1 MQYKKLSLIA
11 ISSLL
16 LISVTE
22 TGCGSGDKSSSTT
35 DPANATQPVSKAEAN
50 YTAYCASCHGEKMIA
65 FTDRDWKHG
74 NTDSAL
80 LISIGH
86 GWTDSLPKLD
96 STLTEQDKKELVAYI
111 QTGIANAAKYI
122 QKEEP
127 TSNVFKTDSLT
138 VKLDTVLSGVNV
150 PWSLAFLPSGEMLVT
165 DRGGKLFLVQ
175 PGKSKLEVK
184 GVPAVVAEGQGG
196 LFDVKLDPDYR
207 TNSMIY
213 LSFAKGVTSDS
224 GVVTTTAVVSANFDG
239 TTLKNVKE
247 IFVAQP
253 YQKTRHHYG
262 GRLEFGKDGSLFITV
277 GDRGK
282 EFVTAQSLQ
291 NDAGKVHRI
300 KTDGTVPA
308 DNPYVNTAGHNP
320 TIYSYGHRN
329 PQGMAINPVSGQIWE
344 NEHGPRGG
352 DEINIVQ
359 QTKNYG
365 WPIST
370 WGINYDGKVISS
382 EGAKEGV
389 QQAVQVWI
397 PSIGPSGMAF
407 VQGDKYKGWS
417 HTVLSGSLRFR
428 FLNISYLEG
437 DKVVKEEAVL
447 RNIGRLRDVRMGPDG
462 FIYVAVETPGYVFR
476 LVPVN

>member
-1 MQYKKLSLIA
+1 MQYKKLTLIA
-11 ISSLL
+11 VTSLL
-16 LISVTE
+16 FVSITE
-22 TGCGSGDKSSSTT
+22 TGCGSDQQSSKGE
-35 DPANATQPVSKAEAN
+35 ATAEIVSQVEKN
-50 YTAYCASCHGEKMIA
+50 YTTYCASCHGEKMIA

-80 LISIGH
+80 LVSINH

-111 QTGIANAAKYI
+111 QTGIRNAAKYI
-122 QKEEP
+122 VKGEP
-127 TSNVFKTDSLT
+127 TSNIFKTDSLT
-138 VKLDTVLSGVNV
+138 IRLDTVLSGVQV
-150 PWSLAFLPSGEMLVT
+150 PWSIAFLPSGELLVT
-165 DRGGKLFLVQ
+165 ERGGKLFLVQ
-175 PGKSKLEVK
+175 QGKEKVEIK
-184 GVPAVVAEGQGG
+184 GVPEVVAEGQGG
-196 LFDVKLDPDYR
+196 LFEVKLDPSYP
-207 TNSMIY
+207 TNKTVY
-213 LSFAKGVTSDS
+213 LSFAKGVKSDS
-224 GVVTTTAVVSANFDG
+224 GLVTTTAVVRAEFDG
-239 TTLKNVKE
+239 QTLKNVKE

-282 EFVTAQSLQ
+282 EFVAPQSLQ

-300 KTDGTVPA
+300 KTDGTVPS
-308 DNPYVNTAGHNP
+308 DNPYANTSGSNA
-320 TIYSYGHRN
+320 TVFSYGHRN
-329 PQGMAINPVSGQIWE
+329 PQGMAIHPVTGEIWE

-352 DEINIVQ
+352 DEINVVQ

-365 WPIST
+365 WPVST

-389 QQAVQVWI
+389 EQAVQVWI

-407 VQGDKYKGWS
+407 VQGDKYKGWAN
-417 HTVLSGSLRFR
+417 TVLSGSLRFR

-437 DKVVKEEAVL
+437 NKVVKEEAILQNV
-447 RNIGRLRDVRMGPDG
+447 GRLRDVRMGPDG
-462 FIYVAVETPGYVFR
+462 YVYVAVESPGFVFR

>member
-11 ISSLL
+11 FSSLL

-22 TGCGSGDKSSSTT
+22 TGCGSGDQTSSTS
-35 DPANATQPVSKAEAN
+35 DSATAVTTVSKVEGH
-50 YTAYCASCHGEKMIA
+50 YTTHCASCHGEKMIA

-74 NTDSAL
+74 KTDSAL
-80 LISIGH
+80 LVSINH
-86 GWTDSLPKLD
+86 SWADSLPKFD
-96 STLTEQDKKELVAYI
+96 SVLTAQDKQELVAYI
-111 QTGIANAAKYI
+111 QTGITNAARYI

-127 TSNVFKTDSLT
+127 TSNVFKTDSMT
-138 VKLDTVLSGVNV
+138 VKLDTVVSGLNV
-150 PWSLAFLPSGEMLVT
+150 PWSIAFLPDGGMLVT
-165 DRGGKLFLVQ
+165 ERGGKLYLVQ
-175 PGKSKLEVK
+175 QGKDKQEIK

-196 LFDVKLDPDYR
+196 LFDVKADPGFETNR
-207 TNSMIY
+207 TVY
-213 LSFAKGVTSDS
+213 LSFAKGVKSDS
-224 GVVTTTAVVSANFDG
+224 GIVTTTAVVSASFDG
-239 TTLKNVKE
+239 STLKNVKE

-262 GRLEFGKDGSLFITV
+262 GRLEFGKDGSLFVTV

-282 EFVTAQSLQ
+282 EFITAQSLQ

-300 KTDGTVPA
+300 KTDGTVPS
-308 DNPYVNTAGHNP
+308 DNPYVNTAGNKP

-329 PQGMAINPVSGQIWE
+329 PQGMAIHPATGAIWE

-370 WGINYDGKVISS
+370 WGINYDGKVISKQGAQ
-382 EGAKEGV
+382 EGME
-389 QQAVQVWI
+389 QAVQVWI

-407 VQGDKYKGWS
+407 VQGEKYKGWAN
-417 HTVLSGSLRFR
+417 TVLSGSLRFR

-437 DKVVKEEAVL
+437 NKVVREEAVL
-447 RNIGRLRDVRMGPDG
+447 RNIGRVRDVRMGPDG
-462 FIYVAVETPGYVFR
+462 FVYVAVEMPGYVFR
-476 LVPVN
+476 LVPAN